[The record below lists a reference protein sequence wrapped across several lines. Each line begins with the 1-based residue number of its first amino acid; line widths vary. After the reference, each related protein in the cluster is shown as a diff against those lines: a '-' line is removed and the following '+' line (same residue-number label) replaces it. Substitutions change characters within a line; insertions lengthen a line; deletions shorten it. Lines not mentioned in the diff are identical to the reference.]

1 MRFNTLFFLLILSCL
16 CFTWAQVSYEDCC
29 LKYVKNL
36 ANNVQKHAVNYRRQ
50 RTDGG
55 CNIPAVIFIMRRG
68 RKFCTDPNEKWVKE
82 LVLKIDEKN
91 EKNEKKEKKAGDL
104 RRNKHYAE
112 ISQQYLKT

>member
-1 MRFNTLFFLLILSCL
+1 MRFNTLSFLLILSCF
-16 CFTWAQVSYEDCC
+16 CFAWAQVSYEDCC

-55 CNIPAVIFIMRRG
+55 CNIPAVIFIMKRG

-91 EKNEKKEKKAGDL
+91 EKNEKKEKKVNIGNIL
-104 RRNKHYAE
+104 
-112 ISQQYLKT
+112 TT